1 MPRNALNKYHTWAKP
16 WNCDITAIFFKPCK
30 HKINFFVRQ
39 ITTLL
44 KIFCMSLFILA
55 NINNIYS
62 QRHLVVI
69 FYYFFLQ
76 NDKYFQC
83 WWKII
88 IWIILL
94 SLRILGDHG
103 KVCFDAMQR
112 KQKNVLN
119 VWFILRFKCRDVCNV
134 AYITKKCNLFYY
146 EKFSVNILNI
156 FLLK

>member
-1 MPRNALNKYHTWAKP
+1 MN
-16 WNCDITAIFFKPCK
+16 
-30 HKINFFVRQ
+30 
-39 ITTLL
+39 
-44 KIFCMSLFILA
+44 LFILTDI
-55 NINNIYS
+55 NIIYS

-76 NDKYFQC
+76 IDRYFQC

-94 SLRILGDHG
+94 SLRIVGDHG
-103 KVCFDAMQR
+103 KVCFDAMLR

-119 VWFILRFKCRDVCNV
+119 VWFIPIFKCRDVCNV
-134 AYITKKCNLFYY
+134 AHITKKCNLFYY
-146 EKFSVNILNI
+146 EEYLVNILNI

>member
-1 MPRNALNKYHTWAKP
+1 MGKTMGLRHKSY
-16 WNCDITAIFFKPCK
+16 FFKACK
-30 HKINFFVRQ
+30 HKINSVVRQ

-44 KIFCMSLFILA
+44 KSFCMNLFILA
-55 NINNIYS
+55 YINNIYS

-76 NDKYFQC
+76 NDRYFQC

-103 KVCFDAMQR
+103 KVCFDGMQR
-112 KQKNVLN
+112 KQKNVLK
-119 VWFILRFKCRDVCNV
+119 VWFIPRSECCDVCNV
-134 AYITKKCNLFYY
+134 AYITKKCNLFYLKKY
-146 EKFSVNILNI
+146 LVNILNI